1 MMAVNEVTSAPF
13 QTITPKSGAAAQPE
27 LWQRELEK
35 ASDAKG
41 SQTTPK
47 SPSEILTNAEQAYFE
62 ELFPSSAPELRA
74 HAMYRQDG
82 STSATALGTVV
93 DRKG

>member
-1 MMAVNEVTSAPF
+1 MAVNEVSQAHF
-13 QTITPKSGAAAQPE
+13 QAVTPKTGASAQPE

-35 ASDAKG
+35 ASGAKAP
-41 SQTTPK
+41 QATPK
-47 SPSEILTNAEQAYFE
+47 SPSEILTKAEQAYFE
-62 ELFPSSAPELRA
+62 ELFPSSGPDLKA

-82 STSATALGTVV
+82 SASATALGTVV